1 MNGFSDKEF
10 ANLEKIEV
18 IELVLEDM
26 NRMNVMSY
34 FKNLR
39 SITLINVGLNM
50 IEVRQPHHMNRDLRI
65 W

>member
-10 ANLEKIEV
+10 ASPDKIEV

-34 FKNLR
+34 FKNLK
-39 SITLINVGLNM
+39 SITLINVGLTV
-50 IEVRQPHHMNRDLRI
+50 IEVALTKYYD
-65 W
+65 

>member
-10 ANLEKIEV
+10 ASPDKIEV

-34 FKNLR
+34 FKNLK
-39 SITLINVGLNM
+39 SLTLINVGLNM
-50 IEVRQPHHMNRDLRI
+50 IEVFYLRVI
-65 W
+65 FRALKT